1 MPARPTTG
9 CARRPACR
17 ACCIPCRAARCLP
30 TRSPNTWYGSNGGA
44 GAWVAGRRR
53 ADKLYA
59 AALRRSAKKFGA
71 VIATEKDW
79 TFRTANARADTGHV
93 TLQTEIPA
101 FTRVADHDVLV
112 VADEVGEFGDYLEG
126 RTALPRPVAGTS
138 GLVATGWSRVNEQWG
153 ATPPH

>member
-1 MPARPTTG
+1 
-9 CARRPACR
+9 
-17 ACCIPCRAARCLP
+17 
-30 TRSPNTWYGSNGGA
+30 
-44 GAWVAGRRR
+44 V
-53 ADKLYA
+53 
-59 AALRRSAKKFGA
+59 KKFGA

-112 VADEVGEFGDYLEG
+112 VADEAGEFGDYLEG

-138 GLVATGWSRVNEQWG
+138 GWSPPAG
-153 ATPPH
+153 AASTSNGARPSSSSASRNRPAGR

>member
-1 MPARPTTG
+1 MSCRTRTASRPPRPRSRPTILVSWSPISMKAAF
-9 CARRPACR
+9 ARWRR
-17 ACCIPCRAARCLP
+17 
-30 TRSPNTWYGSNGGA
+30 WFV
-44 GAWVAGRRR
+44 VAGPTP

-101 FTRVADHDVLV
+101 FTRV
-112 VADEVGEFGDYLEG
+112 
-126 RTALPRPVAGTS
+126 
-138 GLVATGWSRVNEQWG
+138 
-153 ATPPH
+153 